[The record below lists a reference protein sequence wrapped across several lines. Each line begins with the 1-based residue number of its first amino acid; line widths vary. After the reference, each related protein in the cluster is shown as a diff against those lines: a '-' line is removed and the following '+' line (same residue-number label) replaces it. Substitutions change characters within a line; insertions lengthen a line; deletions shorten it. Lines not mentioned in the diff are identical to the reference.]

1 LVQVFYSRF
10 GRVITIVVSS
20 ILLLSLV
27 AIASSEGIEAL
38 LRSVPAIGFV
48 IALVVSLYW
57 LPKVVVD
64 DGGVRIHNVLRTHY
78 IVWDA
83 IELIDT
89 KYSLTITALGKK
101 FSAWAAPAPGRHSAI
116 FASRDQGQHLPESS
130 YLAGTIR
137 PGDLVTS
144 DSGAAAAHIRRIWET
159 KRELRGQASVASKWH
174 LKQIL
179 ILASLLVVSVLA
191 NWH

>member
-1 LVQVFYSRF
+1 MQVFYSRF

-64 DGGVRIHNVLRTHY
+64 DGGVRILNVLRTHY
-78 IVWDA
+78 IAWDG

-101 FSAWAAPAPGRHSAI
+101 YSAWAAPAPGRHSAI

-159 KRELRGQASVASKWH
+159 KRELGGQASVASNWH